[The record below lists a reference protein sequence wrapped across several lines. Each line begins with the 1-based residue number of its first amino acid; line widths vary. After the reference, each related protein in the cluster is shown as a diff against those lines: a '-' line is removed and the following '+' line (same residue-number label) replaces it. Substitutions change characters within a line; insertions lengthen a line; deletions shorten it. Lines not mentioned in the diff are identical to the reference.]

1 MGLEPITDALQE
13 HCSTELSYVGNGSLI
28 FVKDRQPKL

>member
-13 HCSTELSYVGNGSLI
+13 HCSTELSYVGSGSLI
-28 FVKDRQPKL
+28 VVKDRQLKL